1 MKINIESNIKEFIQ
15 SLNDVQKKQ
24 LPYATMLATNNIAF
38 DYLDKQKKEV
48 QGGLNWKRKAPN
60 TVRIKKATKSRPY
73 AEIYVD
79 ESHWGYF
86 ALKQHFVGGDRHRK
100 GMEKAMVALGYMYKH
115 EILTPSP
122 GVRIRPS
129 TYVQMISQLKLTYK
143 SGYDANETTR
153 SRKRKSKTKTSL
165 RFFIITGKSKSP
177 LAPGIYA
184 RMSGTDK
191 LVCMLRISEKPTYKK
206 RFDMKKTLIKVYN
219 RRGQEHFNKAWAH
232 ALSTAK

>member
-1 MKINIESNIKEFIQ
+1 MKISIESNIKQFIKKF
-15 SLNDVQKKQ
+15 NDIEKKQ

-48 QGGLNWKRKAPN
+48 QGELNWKRKAPN
-60 TVRIKKATKSRPY
+60 TVRIKKATKAKPY

-79 ESHWGYF
+79 ESHWGYY
-86 ALKQHFVGGDRHRK
+86 ALRQHFTGGDRHRK
-100 GMEKAMVALGYMYKH
+100 GMEKAMIALGYMYKY

-129 TYVQMISQLKLTYK
+129 TYNQMIAQLKLTYK
-143 SGYDANETTR
+143 AGYDANETAK

-184 RMSGTDK
+184 RMSGVSSP
-191 LVCMLRISEKPTYKK
+191 VCMLRISEKPTYKK
-206 RFDMKKTLIKVYN
+206 RFDMKKTLMKVYD

-232 ALSTAK
+232 ALRTSK